1 MNIISDI
8 TNFKLS
14 NDSVETILKATL
26 LLVLSVSGNFLA
38 ETLGC
43 QSQRIL
49 NNMFVKHLLIL
60 FMIYFTI
67 DFTQRNA
74 HLANPFVNVL
84 KAIVVWILFH
94 FFTHMDLLPTGIAIL
109 LIMVL
114 FFISNYRHYL
124 DEKGKKI
131 GVKNLKNLDASLKN
145 VQQMLFIAIIA
156 VILIGSFIYFIEKKR
171 EYKHNF
177 SVFKFIFGLKNCRG
191 YTPKAAK
198 IF

>member
-43 QSQRIL
+43 QSQKIL

-74 HLANPFVNVL
+74 DLANPFVNVL
-84 KAIVVWILFH
+84 KAIAVWILFH

-114 FFISNYRHYL
+114 
-124 DEKGKKI
+124 
-131 GVKNLKNLDASLKN
+131 
-145 VQQMLFIAIIA
+145 
-156 VILIGSFIYFIEKKR
+156 SF
-171 EYKHNF
+171 
-177 SVFKFIFGLKNCRG
+177 
-191 YTPKAAK
+191 
-198 IF
+198 